1 MSEEM
6 IEYMFKVLPVILKN
20 AAFVILVIMCARYLS
35 KAVVKILN
43 STVKREESSVTIL
56 DNILSTIIYVM
67 AILIVLS
74 HFDIAITPILTAM
87 GVGGIAIGLG
97 LQETL
102 QNIFAGL
109 WLIASKQIQ
118 VGDFILLSTGQQGR
132 VTDITWRYTTVQSML
147 GNLIV
152 IPNKNLAS
160 SIITNYNLPYK
171 DITIKI
177 PIGVAYDSDLEQ
189 VERVT
194 LEVADQVMHDM
205 SEFSEIPPKV
215 IFHTFADSSINF
227 DVLLHSARFEMQLE
241 LKHRFIKALTARYR
255 KEGIEIPFP
264 IRTIIDS
271 SPTSQK

>member
-1 MSEEM
+1 MMNLPDQM
-6 IEYMFKVLPVILKN
+6 IEHILEILPTLLKHATFLIVI
-20 AAFVILVIMCARYLS
+20 FMGARYLS
-35 KAVVKILN
+35 KAVVKIIN
-43 STVKREESSVTIL
+43 STIKRDENSATIL
-56 DNILSTIIYVM
+56 DNILTTIIHVL

-74 HFDIAITPILTAM
+74 HFNIAITPILTAM

-109 WLIASKQIQ
+109 WLIVSKQIQ
-118 VGDFILLSTGQQGR
+118 VGDFILLSTNQQGR
-132 VTDITWRYTTVQSML
+132 VTDITWRYTTVQSTL

-160 SIITNYNLPYK
+160 SVITNYNLPQK

-194 LEVADQVMHDM
+194 LEVANKVMHDM
-205 SEFSEIPPKV
+205 AEFSEIPPKV
-215 IFHTFADSSINF
+215 LFHTFADSSINF

-241 LKHRFIKALTARYR
+241 LKHRFIKAITARYR

-264 IRTIIDS
+264 IRTIIEN
-271 SPTSQK
+271 K